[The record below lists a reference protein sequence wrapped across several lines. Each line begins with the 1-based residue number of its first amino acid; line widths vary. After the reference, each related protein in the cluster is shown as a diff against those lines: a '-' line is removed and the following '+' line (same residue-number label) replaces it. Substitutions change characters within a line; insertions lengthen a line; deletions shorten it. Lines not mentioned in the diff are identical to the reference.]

1 MDKQMIINDAVD
13 RYHKLEGILR
23 EKILEDEQA
32 AFTRGRML
40 ELTLLIYT
48 LDERAILR
56 LVESPLNTE
65 SEMVR
70 ALKILRVYSN

>member
-56 LVESPLNTE
+56 LVESPLDTE